1 MTKWKIKKRK
11 ITIDQQIYIYSIK
24 EFDDGIDILIYQKKP
39 LMLRLRQSWIES
51 WAINF
56 YRPKVVELIIRYYQE
71 KGIQSGLQLLRNEKK
86 LFLQLTDLFF
96 SENEKYEKE
105 LFIRRCKKNIN

>member
-24 EFDDGIDILIYQKKP
+24 ESDDGIDILIYHEKQP
-39 LMLRLRQSWIES
+39 ILRLREIWIES

-71 KGIQSGLQLLRNEKK
+71 KDIHSGLQLLQDEKE

-96 SENEKYEKE
+96 SENEKSEKE
-105 LFIRRCKKNIN
+105 LFIRRCEKNIN